1 MKFDLKRFIII
12 NIGLIILASS
22 LHFFMIPSNLAVG
35 GATGLAMVINNLIPS
50 INYGLILAIINV
62 VLYII
67 AFIFLGK
74 EFGGYTLYS
83 SMILSLIISILEY
96 ITPMTEAFT
105 DDLFINLIFGILIG
119 GVGMGI
125 IFNQNA
131 STGGTDIIAKIINKY
146 THIDIGKSL
155 LIADFL
161 ITLFASFVFG
171 ARLGMYALLGVII
184 NSYVID
190 KMIAG
195 FNVQVNMIIISSKVD
210 EINRF
215 ILDELSRGTTIYHA
229 SGGFSNQDKRVLNTV
244 VSRRQYIRIRDFV
257 RAIDDRAFVTISYIT
272 EVEGEGFTYDL

>member
-1 MKFDLKRFIII
+1 MKLDLKRFFVI
-12 NIGLIILASS
+12 NIGLIILACS

-35 GATGLAMVINNLIPS
+35 GATGLAMVINNLIPYV
-50 INYGLILAIINV
+50 NYGLILGIINI

-74 EFGGYTLYS
+74 EFGGYTLYC
-83 SMILSLIISILEY
+83 SMALSFIISILEY
-96 ITPMTEAFT
+96 IAPMTEAFT
-105 DDLFINLIFGILIG
+105 DDLFINLIFGILIS
-119 GVGMGI
+119 GVGMGM

-131 STGGTDIIAKIINKY
+131 STGGTDIIAKIINNY
-146 THIDIGKSL
+146 SHIDIGKSL

-161 ITLFASFVFG
+161 ITLFAGFVFG

-195 FNVQVNMIIISSKVD
+195 FNVQVNMIIISCKMD
-210 EINRF
+210 EINQF
-215 ILDELSRGTTIYHA
+215 ILDDVYRGTTIYHA
-229 SGGFSNQDKRVLNTV
+229 TGGFSKEDKKVLNTI

-257 RAIDDRAFVTISYIT
+257 RNIDDRAFVTISYIT
-272 EVEGEGFTYDL
+272 EVEGEGFTYDI

>member
-1 MKFDLKRFIII
+1 MKFDLKRFFII

-22 LHFFMIPSNLAVG
+22 LHFFMIPSSLAVG

-83 SMILSLIISILEY
+83 SMVLSLIISMLEF

-119 GVGMGI
+119 GMGMGI